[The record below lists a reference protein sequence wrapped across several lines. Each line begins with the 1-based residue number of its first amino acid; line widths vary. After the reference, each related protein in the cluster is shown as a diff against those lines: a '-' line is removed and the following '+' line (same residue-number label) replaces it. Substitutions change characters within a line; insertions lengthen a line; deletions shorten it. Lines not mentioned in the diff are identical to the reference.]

1 MTFHLYLNSLPFQ
14 LENQDLLPSSACL
27 PCIKLLD
34 EVRKLRE
41 KISATQSEFQLQII
55 ADQQPVI
62 LPSTSKGEEV
72 EEYITEEVTVEEED
86 DDDDDSGDGGHGLD
100 DSEDEVGMDAESFII
115 EEPEESPPQEPPPP
129 PSTATA
135 SSATTK
141 SHLSIPETTTDP
153 VRAGLEEEM
162 HRMDLLICHLCKERL
177 PTYPALNHHF
187 QSVHDQTGYI
197 FCCNQ
202 KFGPHTAHYHIKFH
216 QKTHPNDLPK
226 PLSLPVTRE
235 LKARATPVPR
245 PKKNGTH
252 ECPECGKVMKSLYN
266 LQLHLKT
273 HVPMEERVKSHICD
287 VCGKAFDNPRNL
299 SQHLD
304 THKNNV
310 SQQCPICHKYFFRVK
325 RHIQKQHER
334 VRKKEVCTICGQVT
348 TRLAAHMK
356 EIHTESDERY
366 TCDICWKEFRK
377 PKHLK
382 KHYTIHLGIRLTCH
396 FCPHQATNS
405 GNLSVHMRAHHAA
418 EYEEHK
424 AKRNSEPRYKEI

>member
-1 MTFHLYLNSLPFQ
+1 MPFQ
-14 LENQDLLPSSACL
+14 LENKDRLPSSACL

-41 KISATQSEFQLQII
+41 KISASQLQFQQLL
-55 ADQQPVI
+55 ANQQPLI
-62 LPSTSKGEEV
+62 LPSTSKGDEM
-72 EEYITEEVTVEEED
+72 EEYITEEITVEEEQD
-86 DDDDDSGDGGHGLD
+86 EDDDSGDGEHGLDD

-115 EEPEESPPQEPPPP
+115 EEPEDTPPPP
-129 PSTATA
+129 AQQPPPAPTVTAT
-135 SSATTK
+135 K
-141 SHLSIPETTTDP
+141 SLFSVPATTTDP
-153 VRAGLEEEM
+153 VKAGLEEEM
-162 HRMDLLICHLCKERL
+162 ARMDLLICHLCKKRL

-187 QSVHDQTGYI
+187 QSVHEQTGYI

-216 QKTHPNDLPK
+216 QKAHPDDLPK
-226 PLSLPVTRE
+226 PLPLPVTRE
-235 LKARATPVPR
+235 LKARATPAR
-245 PKKNGTH
+245 PKRNPADPI
-252 ECPECGKVMKSLYN
+252 ECPQCGKVTSTMYN
-266 LQLHLKT
+266 LQLHMKT
-273 HVPMEERVKSHICD
+273 HVPMEEREKSHICD

-304 THKNNV
+304 IHKNNV

-334 VRKKEVCTICGQVT
+334 VRTKEVCTICGQVT

-356 EIHTESDERY
+356 DIHTESDERY

-377 PKHLK
+377 PRHLK
-382 KHYTIHLGIRLTCH
+382 KHYTTHLGIRLTCH

-405 GNLSVHMRAHHAA
+405 GNLSVHCRAHHAA

-424 AKRNSEPRYKEI
+424 AKRNSQPKYKEF